1 MLKFVDLEL
10 FNVFGVVVDNQRFVI
25 IGGLKSNRIK
35 YIRIEKE
42 TTLGSNYIT
51 ITKV

>member
-10 FNVFGVVVDNQRFVI
+10 FNVFGFIADNQCFVI
-25 IGGLKSNRIK
+25 VKNLKSNRIK